1 LKDDSFCVEL
11 KLFRSVEVRML
22 RELKT
27 FLAVA
32 RHGTFAAAGLHIGLT
47 QSAVSAQIRNL
58 EQALGI
64 RLFDRTGRQAMLNPA
79 GQRAVP
85 MAQEM
90 LAIFSRMA
98 ISEDVSEFRGELKI
112 GAVATAQTGLLPQA
126 LLRLRQ
132 QAPGLEPKLVPGVS
146 LNLLSQVDAGEV
158 DLAIMIKPPFELP
171 KELSAQ
177 VIRREPFV
185 LIVPP
190 QVDGNDP
197 LRLLA
202 ERPHVRYDR
211 NSFGGRL
218 VTRFLREQRIEV
230 NVALELDELEAIVKM
245 VESGL
250 GVSLLP
256 KAGLWLDH
264 SLKVRIIELGEL
276 TFYREMV
283 LLQRYSQR
291 NQPIQKLFAQCLE

>member
-1 LKDDSFCVEL
+1 
-11 KLFRSVEVRML
+11 ML

-58 EQALGI
+58 EQALGV
-64 RLFDRTGRQAMLNPA
+64 RLFDRTGRQAILNPA

-90 LAIFSRMA
+90 LATFSRMA
-98 ISEDVSEFRGELKI
+98 VSEDVSEFRGELKI

-132 QAPGLEPKLVPGVS
+132 QAPGVEPKLVPGVS

-185 LIVPP
+185 LIVPTT
-190 QVDGNDP
+190 VEGDDP
-197 LRLLA
+197 LQLLA
-202 ERPHVRYDR
+202 EHPHVRYDR

-218 VTRFLREQRIEV
+218 VTQFLREQRIDV
-230 NVALELDELEAIVKM
+230 QVALELDELEAIVKM
-245 VESGL
+245 VECGL

-256 KAGLWLDH
+256 RVGLWLEH
-264 SLKVRIIELGEL
+264 PLKVRVIELGEL

-283 LLQRYSQR
+283 VLQRYSQR
-291 NQPIQKLFAQCLE
+291 SLPIHKLFANCLECE

>member
-1 LKDDSFCVEL
+1 
-11 KLFRSVEVRML
+11 ML

-64 RLFDRTGRQAMLNPA
+64 RLFDRTGRQATLNPA
-79 GQRAVP
+79 GLRAVP

-90 LAIFSRMA
+90 LAIFSRMGE
-98 ISEDVSEFRGELKI
+98 SENVSEFRGELKI

-171 KELSAQ
+171 KELSAT

-185 LIVPP
+185 LIVPL
-190 QVDGNDP
+190 QVEGDDP
-197 LRLLA
+197 LQLLA
-202 ERPHVRYDR
+202 DQPQVRYDR

-230 NVALELDELEAIVKM
+230 EVALELDELEAIVKM

-256 KAGLWLDH
+256 KAGLWLEH
-264 SLKVRIIELGEL
+264 PLKVRVIELGEL

-291 NQPIQKLFAQCLE
+291 NQPVQKLFAQCLE

>member
-1 LKDDSFCVEL
+1 
-11 KLFRSVEVRML
+11 ML

-58 EQALGI
+58 ENALGI
-64 RLFDRTGRQAMLNPA
+64 RLFDRTGRQATLNAA
-79 GQRAVP
+79 GQRALP

-98 ISEDVSEFRGELKI
+98 VDDAVSEFRGELKI

-190 QVDGNDP
+190 QVDGDDP

-256 KAGLWLDH
+256 RAGLWLEH
-264 SLKVRIIELGEL
+264 PLKVRVIELGEL

>member
-1 LKDDSFCVEL
+1 
-11 KLFRSVEVRML
+11 ML

-58 EQALGI
+58 EQTLGV
-64 RLFDRTGRQAMLNPA
+64 RLFDRTGRQAILNPA

-90 LAIFSRMA
+90 LATFSRMA
-98 ISEDVSEFRGELKI
+98 ISEDVSEFRGELRI

-132 QAPGLEPKLVPGVS
+132 LAPGVEPKLVPGVS
-146 LNLLSQVDAGEV
+146 LSLLSQVDAGEV

-190 QVDGNDP
+190 DVEGDDP
-197 LRLLA
+197 LQLLT
-202 ERPHVRYDR
+202 EHPHVRYDR

-218 VTRFLREQRIEV
+218 VTRFLREQRIDV
-230 NVALELDELEAIVKM
+230 QVALELDELEAIVKM
-245 VESGL
+245 VECGL

-256 KAGLWLDH
+256 RAGLWLEYP
-264 SLKVRIIELGEL
+264 LKVRVIELGEL
-276 TFYREMV
+276 TFFREMV

-291 NQPIQKLFAQCLE
+291 SQPIQQLFARCLESQA

>member
-1 LKDDSFCVEL
+1 
-11 KLFRSVEVRML
+11 ML

-58 EQALGI
+58 EQALGV
-64 RLFDRTGRQAMLNPA
+64 RLFDRTGRQAILNPA

-90 LAIFSRMA
+90 LATFSRMA
-98 ISEDVSEFRGELKI
+98 ISEDVSEFRGELRI

-132 QAPGLEPKLVPGVS
+132 QAPGVEPKLVPGVS

-185 LIVPP
+185 LIVPLE
-190 QVDGNDP
+190 VEGDNP
-197 LRLLA
+197 LQLLV
-202 ERPHVRYDR
+202 EHPHVRYDR

-218 VTRFLREQRIEV
+218 VTQFLREQRIDV
-230 NVALELDELEAIVKM
+230 HVALELDELEAIVKM
-245 VESGL
+245 VECGL

-256 KAGLWLDH
+256 KAGLWLEH
-264 SLKVRIIELGEL
+264 PLKVRTIELGEL

-283 LLQRYSQR
+283 VLQRYSQR
-291 NQPIQKLFAQCLE
+291 SQPIQQLFARCLESQA

>member
-1 LKDDSFCVEL
+1 
-11 KLFRSVEVRML
+11 ML

>member
-1 LKDDSFCVEL
+1 
-11 KLFRSVEVRML
+11 ML

-32 RHGTFAAAGLHIGLT
+32 QHGTFAAAGLHVGLT

-58 EQALGI
+58 EQTLGV
-64 RLFDRTGRQAMLNPA
+64 RLFDRTGRQAILNPA

-90 LAIFSRMA
+90 LATFSRMA
-98 ISEDVSEFRGELKI
+98 ISEDASEFRGELRI

-132 QAPGLEPKLVPGVS
+132 QAPGVEPKLVPGVS

-190 QVDGNDP
+190 GVEGDDP
-197 LRLLA
+197 LQLLA
-202 ERPHVRYDR
+202 EHPHVRYDR

-218 VTRFLREQRIEV
+218 VTRFLREQRIDV
-230 NVALELDELEAIVKM
+230 HVALELDELEAIVKM
-245 VESGL
+245 VECGL

-256 KAGLWLDH
+256 RAGLWLEH
-264 SLKVRIIELGEL
+264 PLRVRVIELGEL

-291 NQPIQKLFAQCLE
+291 SQPIQQLFARCLASQT

>member
-1 LKDDSFCVEL
+1 
-11 KLFRSVEVRML
+11 ML

-58 EQALGI
+58 ENALGI
-64 RLFDRTGRQAMLNPA
+64 RLFDRTGRQATLNAA
-79 GQRAVP
+79 GQRALP

-98 ISEDVSEFRGELKI
+98 VDDAVSEFRGELKI

-190 QVDGNDP
+190 QVEADDP

-256 KAGLWLDH
+256 RAGLWLEH
-264 SLKVRIIELGEL
+264 PLKVRVVELGEL

>member
-1 LKDDSFCVEL
+1 
-11 KLFRSVEVRML
+11 ML

-58 EQALGI
+58 EQALGV
-64 RLFDRTGRQAMLNPA
+64 RLFDRTGRQAILNPA

-90 LAIFSRMA
+90 LATFSRMA
-98 ISEDVSEFRGELKI
+98 ISEDVSEFRGELRI

-132 QAPGLEPKLVPGVS
+132 QAPGVEPKLVPGVS

-158 DLAIMIKPPFELP
+158 DLAIMIRPPFELP

-185 LIVPP
+185 LIVPTA
-190 QVDGNDP
+190 VEGDDP
-197 LRLLA
+197 LQLLA
-202 ERPHVRYDR
+202 EHPHVRYDR

-218 VTRFLREQRIEV
+218 VTQFLREQRIDV
-230 NVALELDELEAIVKM
+230 HVALELDELEAIVKM
-245 VESGL
+245 VECGL

-256 KAGLWLDH
+256 RAGLWLENP
-264 SLKVRIIELGEL
+264 LKVRVIALGEL

-283 LLQRYSQR
+283 VLQRYSQR
-291 NQPIQKLFAQCLE
+291 SQPIQQLFARCLESQA

>member
-1 LKDDSFCVEL
+1 
-11 KLFRSVEVRML
+11 ML

-64 RLFDRTGRQAMLNPA
+64 RLFDRTGRQATLNPA
-79 GQRAVP
+79 GLRAVP

-90 LAIFSRMA
+90 LAIFSRMGE
-98 ISEDVSEFRGELKI
+98 SEDVSEFRGELKI

-171 KELSAQ
+171 KELSAT

-185 LIVPP
+185 LIVPL
-190 QVDGNDP
+190 QVEGDDP
-197 LRLLA
+197 LQLLA
-202 ERPHVRYDR
+202 DQPQVRYDR

-218 VTRFLREQRIEV
+218 VTQFLREQRIEV
-230 NVALELDELEAIVKM
+230 EVALELDELEAIVKM

-256 KAGLWLDH
+256 KAGLWLEH
-264 SLKVRIIELGEL
+264 PLKVRVIELGEL

-291 NQPIQKLFAQCLE
+291 NQPVQKLFADCLL

>member
-1 LKDDSFCVEL
+1 LKDDSFCAEL
-11 KLFRSVEVRML
+11 KLFRSVEVHML

-190 QVDGNDP
+190 QVDGDDA

-202 ERPHVRYDR
+202 ELPHVRYDR

-256 KAGLWLDH
+256 KAGLWLEH
-264 SLKVRIIELGEL
+264 PLKVRVIELGEL

>member
-1 LKDDSFCVEL
+1 
-11 KLFRSVEVRML
+11 
-22 RELKT
+22 
-27 FLAVA
+27 
-32 RHGTFAAAGLHIGLT
+32 
-47 QSAVSAQIRNL
+47 
-58 EQALGI
+58 
-64 RLFDRTGRQAMLNPA
+64 
-79 GQRAVP
+79 
-85 MAQEM
+85 
-90 LAIFSRMA
+90 
-98 ISEDVSEFRGELKI
+98 
-112 GAVATAQTGLLPQA
+112 AVATAQTGLLPQA

-190 QVDGNDP
+190 QVEGDDP

-256 KAGLWLDH
+256 RAGLWLEH
-264 SLKVRIIELGEL
+264 PLKVRVIELGEL

>member
-1 LKDDSFCVEL
+1 
-11 KLFRSVEVRML
+11 ML

-32 RHGTFAAAGLHIGLT
+32 RYGTFAAAGMHIGLT

-64 RLFDRTGRQAMLNPA
+64 RLFDRTGRQALLNAA
-79 GQRAVP
+79 GLRALP
-85 MAQEM
+85 MARDM
-90 LAIFSRMA
+90 LDTFSRMA
-98 ISEDVSEFRGELKI
+98 ISDDVSEYRGELKI

-132 QAPGLEPKLVPGVS
+132 QAPQLEPKLVPGVS
-146 LNLLSQVDAGEV
+146 LNLLSQVDTGEV
-158 DLAIMIKPPFELP
+158 DLAILIKPPFEMP

-185 LIVPP
+185 LIVPLDQP
-190 QVDGNDP
+190 GDDP
-197 LRLLA
+197 LQLLTDH
-202 ERPHVRYDR
+202 PHVRYDR

-218 VTRFLREQRIEV
+218 VTRFLREQRIDV
-230 NVALELDELEAIVKM
+230 QSALELDELEAIVKM
-245 VESGL
+245 VECGL

-256 KAGLWLDH
+256 RAGLWLEYGA
-264 SLKVRIIELGEL
+264 KVRVIPLGEL

-283 LLQRYSQR
+283 LLQRYSHR
-291 NQPIQKLFAQCLE
+291 MQPIQQLFAQCLRGESATLQE